1 MRLSSLAVENFRA
14 LAKLE
19 VRDLSSAVVLAGPN
33 GCGKSC
39 VLDAIRILK
48 SAYGSY
54 EQDEWNLWL
63 GEFQISVN
71 RDAGELLGL
80 LQNKSRP
87 LKVTASFVLNEAESD
102 YLKANGAAL
111 LEELFWRQV
120 DPSRNRAVGQQQR
133 SLAATQ
139 RAQQQQLETV
149 LSDAMPKIMAELE
162 APSISAGL
170 QIDTDGT
177 IDVKESRLL
186 ELIFSTY
193 RPQELGVIDYHSP
206 NRTYNRQRLNSV
218 NLTIDASD
226 TQQRQHALYNSANKY
241 ANLKTEM
248 TSTYIRHLLA
258 AKADPNSK
266 EEDLLTS
273 TLKELFTTFFPGK
286 EFLGPQPTPDGR
298 LTFLVRLSTGG
309 EHDIDDLSSGEKEV
323 VYGYLRLHSSA
334 PRNSMIMIDEPELHL
349 NPRLVSGLAA
359 FYYRH
364 LGARLGNQLWLV
376 SHSDTLIREAVSHPN
391 FSVFHVQPPGG
402 RDGES
407 QATAVK
413 AKGDL
418 EKVVLALVGDLAAYR
433 PGAKV
438 VVFESTDNAAFDVR
452 MTCTLFPNFEQ
463 RINAISA
470 GNKRRVS
477 DLYELLEDARANGH
491 IDARFFAITDADDDA
506 ALNSPT
512 TRFQWDR
519 YHIENYLLE
528 PRFIRDAL
536 LAVGATGDVVE
547 SEASVLNELKSCAEE
562 TISELVAHKL
572 RIHAN
577 RMLVSSIDLGFDP
590 AREDIAIALSEAI
603 ARSQTRMQGRL
614 SGDLAQAAL
623 SDSQRRCQQECTSAL
638 ADGTWVTKFRGRDT
652 LKRFAGRHTNGMQ
665 YEYLRDLV
673 IHKMAEAAFQ
683 PIGMERVLSA
693 ILAA

>member
-1 MRLSSLAVENFRA
+1 MRLSSLTVENFRA
-14 LAKLE
+14 LTKLE
-19 VRDLSSAVVLAGPN
+19 LRELSGAVVLAGPN

-39 VLDAIRILK
+39 ALDAIRILK

-54 EQDEWNLWL
+54 AQDEWNMWL

-80 LQNKSRP
+80 LQDKTTP
-87 LKVTASFVLNEAESD
+87 LRVVADFVLCDSERVF
-102 YLKANGAAL
+102 LKGNAAAL

-120 DPSRNRAVGQQQR
+120 DPSRIGGGGQR

-139 RAQQQQLETV
+139 RGQQQQLES
-149 LSDAMPKIMAELE
+149 LLAECLPKVMAQLD
-162 APSISAGL
+162 APSLNAAL
-170 QIDTDGT
+170 QIDPDGRT
-177 IDVKESRLL
+177 HVQESRLL
-186 ELIFSTY
+186 ELIFGTY
-193 RPQELGVIDYHSP
+193 LPQQLGVIDYHGP
-206 NRTYNRQRLNSV
+206 NRTYNRQRLTSV
-218 NLTIDASD
+218 NLTIDASE

-258 AKADPNSK
+258 AKADPKSS
-266 EEDLLTS
+266 EEDLLTT

-298 LTFLVRLSTGG
+298 LTFLVRLSNGG

-376 SHSDTLIREAVSHPN
+376 SHSDTLIREAVSHPD
-391 FSVFHVQPPGG
+391 FSVFHVQPPGD
-402 RDGES
+402 RHGES

-413 AKGDL
+413 AKGEL

-438 VVFESTDNAAFDVR
+438 VVFESTEDAAFDVR
-452 MTCTLFPNFEQ
+452 MTFTLFPDFEQ

-477 DLYELLEDARANGH
+477 DLYELLERARSDGH
-491 IDARFFAITDADDDA
+491 IDARFFAISDADDDTP
-506 ALNSPT
+506 LNGPSL
-512 TRFQWDR
+512 RYQWDV
-519 YHIENYLLE
+519 YHIENYLLH
-528 PRFIRDAL
+528 PKFILDAL
-536 LAVGATGDVVE
+536 RAVGATGDVMQ
-547 SEASVLNELKSCAEE
+547 SEEAVLRELKSCAAE

-577 RMLVSSIDLGFDP
+577 RTLVSSIDLGFDP
-590 AREDIAIALSEAI
+590 TRGDTAIALSEAI
-603 ARSQTRMQGRL
+603 ARSHKRMQERVAGE
-614 SGDLAQAAL
+614 LAEASLLESQAKNEQVCRA
-623 SDSQRRCQQECTSAL
+623 AL
-638 ADGTWVTKFRGRDT
+638 ADDSWLTTFRGRDA
-652 LKRFAGRHTNGMQ
+652 LRRFAGRHTKGMQ

-673 IHKMAEAAFQ
+673 INKMADAGYQ
-683 PIGMERVLSA
+683 PVGMGRILSS

>member
-1 MRLSSLAVENFRA
+1 MRLSSLIVENFRA
-14 LAKLE
+14 ITRLE
-19 VRDLSSAVVLAGPN
+19 LQGLSSAVVLAGPN

-39 VLDAIRILK
+39 VLDAVRILK

-80 LQNKSRP
+80 LQDRARP
-87 LKVTASFVLNEAESD
+87 LKVVAEFVLSASERD
-102 YLKANGAAL
+102 YLTGNAAML
-111 LEELFWRQV
+111 LEDLFWRQV
-120 DPSRNRAVGQQQR
+120 DPSRARGGAQR

-139 RAQQQQLETV
+139 RAHQQQLETL
-149 LSDAMPKIMAELE
+149 LSDWMPRVDAELTGPLLN
-162 APSISAGL
+162 AAL
-170 QIDTDGT
+170 QIDPDGST
-177 IDVKESRLL
+177 HVQENRLL

-193 RPQELGVIDYHSP
+193 LPQQLGVIDYHGP
-206 NRTYNRQRLNSV
+206 NRTYNRQRLNTV
-218 NLTIDASD
+218 NLTIDASE

-258 AKADPNSK
+258 AKADPKSSG
-266 EEDLLTS
+266 EDLLTS

-286 EFLGPQPTPDGR
+286 EFLGPQPTSDGR
-298 LTFLVRLSTGG
+298 LTFLVRLRTGG

-391 FSVFHVQPPGG
+391 FSVFHVQPPGDT
-402 RDGES
+402 RGES
-407 QATAVK
+407 QATMVK

-418 EKVVLALVGDLAAYR
+418 DRVVLALVGDLAAYR

-438 VVFESTDNAAFDVR
+438 VVFESTEDAAFDVR
-452 MTCTLFPNFEQ
+452 MTCTLFPDFEQ
-463 RINAISA
+463 RTNAISA

-477 DLYELLEDARANGH
+477 DLYELLEQARTEGH
-491 IDARFFAITDADDDA
+491 IDARFFAISDADDDP
-506 ALNSPT
+506 ALAGPA
-512 TRFQWDR
+512 TRFQWDV
-519 YHIENYLLE
+519 YHIENYLLH
-528 PRFIRDAL
+528 PKFILDAL
-536 LAVGATGDVVE
+536 RAVGTTGDIVQ
-547 SEASVLNELKSCAEE
+547 SEDAVLRELKSCAEE
-562 TISELVAHKL
+562 TIPELVAHKL
-572 RIHAN
+572 RAHVN
-577 RMLVSSIDLGFDP
+577 RVLVSSIDLGFDP
-590 AREDIAIALSEAI
+590 ARRDTAIALAEAI
-603 ARSQTRMQGRL
+603 TRSHTRIQQRV
-614 SGDLAQAAL
+614 SVELAEPQLLALQVEYEATCRAAL
-623 SDSQRRCQQECTSAL
+623 TDDS
-638 ADGTWVTKFRGRDT
+638 WITKFRGRDA
-652 LKRFAGRHTNGMQ
+652 LRRFAGRQTRGMQ
-665 YEYLRDLV
+665 YEYFRDLV
-673 IHKMAEAAFQ
+673 INRMAEVGYQ
-683 PIGMERVLSA
+683 PIGMGRILSA
-693 ILAA
+693 ILVTK

>member
-1 MRLSSLAVENFRA
+1 MRLSSLTVENFRA

-19 VRDLSSAVVLAGPN
+19 LRELSSAVVLAGPN

-39 VLDAIRILK
+39 ALDAIRILK

-54 EQDEWNLWL
+54 EQDEWNMWL

-71 RDAGELLGL
+71 RDAGELLSL
-80 LQNKSRP
+80 LQDKTKPMR
-87 LKVTASFVLNEAESD
+87 VAADFVLSD
-102 YLKANGAAL
+102 SERVFLKASAAKL

-120 DPSRNRAVGQQQR
+120 DPSRMRGGGGQR

-139 RAQQQQLETV
+139 RAQQQQLES
-149 LSDAMPKIMAELE
+149 LLADWMPKITGLLD
-162 APSISAGL
+162 APALHAAL
-170 QIDTDGT
+170 QIDPDGRT
-177 IDVKESRLL
+177 HVKESRLL

-193 RPQELGVIDYHSP
+193 MPQQLGVIDYHGP

-218 NLTIDASD
+218 NLTIDASE

-258 AKADPNSK
+258 AKADPESL

-273 TLKELFTTFFPGK
+273 TLKELFTAFFPGK

-376 SHSDTLIREAVSHPN
+376 SHSDTLIREAVSHPD
-391 FSVFHVQPPGG
+391 FSVFHVQPPGD
-402 RDGES
+402 RRGES

-413 AKGDL
+413 AKGEL
-418 EKVVLALVGDLAAYR
+418 ERVVLALVGDLAAYR

-438 VVFESTDNAAFDVR
+438 VVFESTEDAAFDLR
-452 MTCTLFPNFEQ
+452 LTCTLFPDFEQ

-477 DLYELLEDARANGH
+477 DLYELLERARAGGH
-491 IDARFFAITDADDDA
+491 IDARFFAISDADDDA
-506 ALNSPT
+506 ALHGPT
-512 TRFQWDR
+512 TRFQWDV
-519 YHIENYLLE
+519 YHIENYLLH
-528 PRFIRDAL
+528 PKFILDAL
-536 LAVGATGDVVE
+536 RAVGSTGRVVQ
-547 SEASVLNELKSCAEE
+547 SEDTVLSELKSCAAE

-572 RIHAN
+572 RTRAN
-577 RMLVSSIDLGFDP
+577 RTLVSSIDLGFNP
-590 AREDIAIALSEAI
+590 ARGDTAVALSEAI
-603 ARSQTRMQGRL
+603 ARSHARMQERVAGE
-614 SGDLAQAAL
+614 LAQPELLELQMKYEEICRA
-623 SDSQRRCQQECTSAL
+623 AL
-638 ADGTWVTKFRGRDT
+638 ADGSWLTTFRGRDT
-652 LKRFAGRHTNGMQ
+652 LRRFAGRHAKGMQ
-665 YEYLRDLV
+665 YEYLRELV
-673 IHKMAEAAFQ
+673 INKMAEAGYQ
-683 PIGMERVLSA
+683 PIGMGRVLSA

>member
-1 MRLSSLAVENFRA
+1 MRLSSLTVENFRA
-14 LAKLE
+14 LTKVDL
-19 VRDLSSAVVLAGPN
+19 RDLSSAVVLAGPN

-54 EQDEWNLWL
+54 VQDEWNMWF
-63 GEFQISVN
+63 GEFQISLN
-71 RDAGELLGL
+71 RDAGELLSL
-80 LQNKSRP
+80 LQDRAKP
-87 LKVTASFVLNEAESD
+87 LKVTADFVLSASEREF
-102 YLKANGAAL
+102 LKGNLATL
-111 LEELFWRQV
+111 LEELFWRQL
-120 DPSRNRAVGQQQR
+120 DPTKNRSAGQR

-139 RAQQQQLETV
+139 RGQQQQLEV
-149 LSDAMPKIMAELE
+149 QLAEWMPKVMTQLD
-162 APSISAGL
+162 APSLCAAL
-170 QIDTDGT
+170 QIDPDGST
-177 IDVKESRLL
+177 HVTESRLL

-193 RPQELGVIDYHSP
+193 LPQQLGVIDYHGP

-226 TQQRQHALYNSANKY
+226 NQQRQHALYNSANKY

-258 AKADPNSK
+258 ARADPTVV
-266 EEDLLTS
+266 EDDLLTS
-273 TLKELFTTFFPGK
+273 TLKELFATFFPGK

-334 PRNSMIMIDEPELHL
+334 PHNSMIMIDEPELHL

-376 SHSDTLIREAVSHPN
+376 SHSDTLIREAVSHPA
-391 FSVFHVQPPGG
+391 FSVFHVQPPH
-402 RDGES
+402 DLHGES

-438 VVFESTDNAAFDVR
+438 VVFESTADAAFDVR
-452 MTCTLFPNFEQ
+452 MTCTLFPDFEQ
-463 RINAISA
+463 SINSISA

-477 DLYELLEDARANGH
+477 DLYELLEQARAAGH
-491 IDARFFAITDADDDA
+491 IDARFFAISDADDDA
-506 ALNSPT
+506 PLSGPA
-512 TRFQWDR
+512 RRHQWDV
-519 YHIENYLLE
+519 YHIENYLLQ
-528 PRFIRDAL
+528 PRFILDAL
-536 LAVGATGDVVE
+536 RAVGVAGDVVQ
-547 SEASVLNELKSCAEE
+547 SEAAVLAALKSCAAE

-572 RIHAN
+572 RVHAN
-577 RMLVSSIDLGFDP
+577 RALISSIDLGFNPTRGDT
-590 AREDIAIALSEAI
+590 AAALSEAI
-603 ARSQTRMQGRL
+603 ARSHTRMQECVAGE
-614 SGDLAQAAL
+614 LARSAL
-623 SDSQRRCQQECTSAL
+623 MDSQKEHEVVCRAAL
-638 ADGTWVTKFRGRDT
+638 ADGSWLTKFRGRDV
-652 LKRFAGRHTNGMQ
+652 LRRFAGRHANGMQ
-665 YEYLRDLV
+665 YEYLRELV
-673 IHKMAEAAFQ
+673 INKMAEVGYQ
-683 PIGMERVLSA
+683 PIGMGRVLSA
-693 ILAA
+693 ILKA

>member
-1 MRLSSLAVENFRA
+1 MRLSSLTVDNFRA
-14 LAKLE
+14 LTRLE
-19 VRDLSSAVVLAGPN
+19 LRELSSAVVLAGPN

-54 EQDEWNLWL
+54 EQDEWSMWL
-63 GEFQISVN
+63 GEFQISAN
-71 RDAGELLGL
+71 RDAGELRSL
-80 LQNKSRP
+80 LQDKAVP
-87 LKVTASFVLNEAESD
+87 LKVVAEFVVNDAERAFLKGDAAS
-102 YLKANGAAL
+102 L

-120 DPSRNRAVGQQQR
+120 DPSRTRGGGQRA
-133 SLAATQ
+133 LAATQ
-139 RAQQQQLETV
+139 RAHQEQLESV
-149 LSDAMPKIMAELE
+149 LADWMPKLMVQLE
-162 APSISAGL
+162 APSLHAAL
-170 QIDTDGT
+170 QIDPDGST
-177 IDVKESRLL
+177 HVTECRLL

-193 RPQELGVIDYHSP
+193 LPQQLGVIDYHGP

-218 NLTIDASD
+218 NLTIDASE

-258 AKADPNSK
+258 EKANPKSSD
-266 EEDLLTS
+266 EDLLTS
-273 TLKELFTTFFPGK
+273 TLKELFATFFPGK
-286 EFLGPQPTPDGR
+286 EFLGPQPTLDGR
-298 LTFLVRLSTGG
+298 LTFLVRLITGG

-391 FSVFHVQPPGG
+391 FSVFHVQPPGD
-402 RDGES
+402 RHGES

-413 AKGDL
+413 AKGEL
-418 EKVVLALVGDLAAYR
+418 ERVVLALVGDLAAYR

-438 VVFESTDNAAFDVR
+438 VVFESTEDAAFDVR
-452 MTCTLFPNFEQ
+452 LTCTLFPDFEQ
-463 RINAISA
+463 HINAISA

-477 DLYELLEDARANGH
+477 DLYELLEQARTEGH
-491 IDARFFAITDADDDA
+491 IDARFFAISDADDDVA
-506 ALNSPT
+506 QIGPT
-512 TRFQWDR
+512 TRFRWDV
-519 YHIENYLLE
+519 YHIENYLLH
-528 PRFIRDAL
+528 PKFILDAL
-536 LAVGATGDVVE
+536 RAVGVTEDVVQ
-547 SEASVLNELKSCAEE
+547 SEERVLNELKSCAAE
-562 TISELVAHKL
+562 TISDLVAHKL
-572 RIHAN
+572 RVHAN
-577 RMLVSSIDLGFDP
+577 RSLVSSFDLGFDP
-590 AREDIAIALSEAI
+590 TRTDTALALSEAI
-603 ARSQTRMQGRL
+603 ARSHARIQERVAGELTYTVLLDVQRQYERVCRDAL
-614 SGDLAQAAL
+614 VDDLWL
-623 SDSQRRCQQECTSAL
+623 
-638 ADGTWVTKFRGRDT
+638 TKFRGRDV
-652 LKRFAGRHTNGMQ
+652 LRRFAGRHTKGMQ

-673 IHKMAEAAFQ
+673 INKMAEAGYQ
-683 PIGMERVLSA
+683 PIGMGRVLSA